1 MINLSFLGCI
11 FFFLL
16 GEFFFFDDPRLLGDF
31 FWGENFPGFFLGGLF
46 ETLVIVEGCCWLV
59 RAKKPGWQRWERMIP
74 KPYGFGE
81 VNVCQVCLRLVKIP
95 WVFHHF
101 SRFLNPK
108 GAQESGT
115 EIHLPREVIGII
127 KSQTGSP
134 FSKNQSRFYGIYM
147 DSKNFFHGSNG
158 LMSKTSKN
166 HYICS
171 PQKLATPKKSGQMSS
186 SDGGFKK
193 KYTKHKAF
201 NSSLKGGQSIVV
213 VPHWVYKCTSTEA
226 VYSPFAI
233 SKPHCFVHSL
243 WFFNGMQVKKSI
255 LWFGKFPCLPLL
267 IGFPHMRISMFFF
280 YKSLL

>member
-1 MINLSFLGCI
+1 
-11 FFFLL
+11 
-16 GEFFFFDDPRLLGDF
+16 
-31 FWGENFPGFFLGGLF
+31 
-46 ETLVIVEGCCWLV
+46 
-59 RAKKPGWQRWERMIP
+59 MIP

-186 SDGGFKK
+186 SDGGLKK

-213 VPHWVYKCTSTEA
+213 VPHWVYQYTSIEA
-226 VYSPFAI
+226 VYSHFAN
-233 SKPHCFVHSL
+233 SKPDCFFLRYDS
-243 WFFNGMQVKKSI
+243 
-255 LWFGKFPCLPLL
+255 
-267 IGFPHMRISMFFF
+267 SMI
-280 YKSLL
+280 YKSKSQSHDLVNSPACHF

>member
-1 MINLSFLGCI
+1 
-11 FFFLL
+11 
-16 GEFFFFDDPRLLGDF
+16 
-31 FWGENFPGFFLGGLF
+31 
-46 ETLVIVEGCCWLV
+46 
-59 RAKKPGWQRWERMIP
+59 MIP

-186 SDGGFKK
+186 SDGGLKK
-193 KYTKHKAF
+193 KVHKTQSF
-201 NSSLKGGQSIVV
+201 QLIIERWSINCGGATLGLSI
-213 VPHWVYKCTSTEA
+213 H
-226 VYSPFAI
+226 I
-233 SKPHCFVHSL
+233 
-243 WFFNGMQVKKSI
+243 NRGSI
-255 LWFGKFPCLPLL
+255 LSFLQF
-267 IGFPHMRISMFFF
+267 
-280 YKSLL
+280 